1 MGLLNFIS
9 PNFIVSNLQESVS
22 FYVEKLGF
30 EVWHLVPE
38 EAPFF
43 AMIGRENISI
53 MMKEIGP
60 DAAPIPNSG
69 HHPWANWD
77 AYINTSD
84 PDQLYEEFR
93 SRGVTFRQP
102 LKVNDDGILGFEVT
116 DTNGYVLFFGKPN
129 L

>member
-1 MGLLNFIS
+1 MGLLNFIT

-30 EVWHLVPE
+30 EVWYLVPE

-53 MMKEIGP
+53 MIKEIGP

-84 PDQLYEEFR
+84 PDLLYEEFL
-93 SRGVTFRQP
+93 SRGVIFRQP
-102 LKVNDDGILGFEVT
+102 LKVNDDGIRGFEVR
-116 DTNGYVLFFGKPN
+116 DINGYVLFFGTPN